1 MLAANPI
8 GMLSGS
14 LFNLFMPA
22 AHFAGGV
29 FGDGEMLPL
38 AAECVVA
45 AQNAVFGRQA
55 EQDFQGFGSLG
66 GADDA
71 H

>member
-1 MLAANPI
+1 MKLNFQVAFSAFL
-8 GMLSGS
+8 MS
-14 LFNLFMPA
+14 A
-22 AHFAGGV
+22 AHFTGGIWG
-29 FGDGEMLPL
+29 GDGEVLPL
-38 AAECVVA
+38 AAECVVS

>member
-1 MLAANPI
+1 MKLNFQVAFSAFL
-8 GMLSGS
+8 MS
-14 LFNLFMPA
+14 A
-22 AHFAGGV
+22 AHFTGGI
-29 FGDGEMLPL
+29 GGGGEVLPL
-38 AAECVVA
+38 AAECVVS

>member
-1 MLAANPI
+1 MKLNFQVAFLAFLNI
-8 GMLSGS
+8 RRTLYRWD
-14 LFNLFMPA
+14 L
-22 AHFAGGV
+22 GG
-29 FGDGEMLPL
+29 GGEVLPL
-38 AAECVVA
+38 AAECVVS